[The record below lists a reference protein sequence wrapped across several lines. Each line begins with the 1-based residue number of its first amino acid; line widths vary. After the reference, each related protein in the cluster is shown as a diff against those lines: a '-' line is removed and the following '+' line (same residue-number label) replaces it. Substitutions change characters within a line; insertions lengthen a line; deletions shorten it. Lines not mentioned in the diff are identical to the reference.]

1 MIVLIKRSSAA
12 EVLLEMSKSQLLQQ
26 SINKGVNEDIS
37 GNCNRQKARV
47 IMKIGKIE
55 FKLKVLI
62 GTVKLI
68 KEAIRLVL
76 IS

>member
-1 MIVLIKRSSAA
+1 MCLACQGPP
-12 EVLLEMSKSQLLQQ
+12 EMLVEI
-26 SINKGVNEDIS
+26 INKGVNEDIS

-47 IMKIGKIE
+47 IMKIGQIE

>member
-1 MIVLIKRSSAA
+1 
-12 EVLLEMSKSQLLQQ
+12 
-26 SINKGVNEDIS
+26 
-37 GNCNRQKARV
+37 
-47 IMKIGKIE
+47 MKIGKIE